1 MNILIISILCII
13 FLPCL
18 LGLLGFALELMN
30 DAFETVTNNK

>member
-18 LGLLGFALELMN
+18 LGLLGFTLDLMN
-30 DAFETVTNNK
+30 TAFEKTILNK